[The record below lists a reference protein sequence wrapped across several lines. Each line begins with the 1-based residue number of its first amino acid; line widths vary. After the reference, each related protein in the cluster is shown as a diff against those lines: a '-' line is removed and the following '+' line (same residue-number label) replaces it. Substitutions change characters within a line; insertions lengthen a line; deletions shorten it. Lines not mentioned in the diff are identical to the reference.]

1 MPSSIEAT
9 MTRASRLRGTPV
21 PRLSRAAFT
30 LIELLV
36 VIAIIAILIGL
47 LLPAV
52 QKVREAA
59 ARMKCQ
65 NNLKQM
71 GLAAHNYHDANRT
84 LPPGAGPLPT
94 ADGNA
99 NQRPSTAAMILPYLE
114 QANKYNQFD
123 FTFDVHTHGSP
134 PAPPS
139 HPLARTQDVPVFIC
153 PSDPSSGVQQSAQGP
168 YGRNNYMANIGRTAT
183 PIPSQ
188 QALNLPAGAPAPGGP
203 FAVDF
208 TSTQRANG
216 NRGVAYTLESI
227 TDGTSNTAMF
237 AEVRRSLNFASGAV
251 PRESPWDANNAGFNN
266 NYWEIPSTC
275 GASTGTMYRYTGLQ
289 YHRYFAIT
297 SFYSHMRAPNS
308 PLGDCTDTNA
318 GVITARSAH
327 TGGVNVCR
335 CDGSVAFIRDSI
347 PLDVWQAF
355 GSRAGGEVFTLN

>member
-1 MPSSIEAT
+1 MPRSS
-9 MTRASRLRGTPV
+9 RFKRS
-21 PRLSRAAFT
+21 AFT

-71 GLAAHNYHDANRT
+71 GLGAHNYASTNNT
-84 LPPGAGPLPT
+84 LPPGAGPLP
-94 ADGNA
+94 A
-99 NQRPSTAAMILPYLE
+99 NYPTHVQRPSTAAMILPYLE

-123 FTFDVHTHGSP
+123 FTYDVHVATSP

-153 PSDPSSGVQQSAQGP
+153 PSDPSGGVQQSADGP
-168 YGRNNYMANIGRTAT
+168 YGRNNYLANIGRTAT
-183 PIPSQ
+183 PIPDQ
-188 QALNLPAGAPAPGGP
+188 QGLNLPAGAPAPGGP

-208 TSTQRANG
+208 TSAQWKNG
-216 NRGVAYTLESI
+216 NRGVAYALLAI

-237 AEVRRSLNFASGAV
+237 AEVRRSLNFASGTV
-251 PRESPWDANNAGFNN
+251 PRESPWDANNAGFNST
-266 NYWEIPSTC
+266 YAVIPSNC
-275 GASTGTMYRYTGLQ
+275 GASSGTMYRYTGLQ

-297 SFYSHMRAPNS
+297 SFYSHMRTPNS
-308 PLGDCTDTNA
+308 QAGDCTDTNA
-318 GVITARSAH
+318 GVVTARSAH
-327 TGGVNVCR
+327 TGGVNVGL
-335 CDGSVAFIRDSI
+335 CDGSVTFVRDSI
-347 PLDVWQAF
+347 SLDVWQAL